1 MTWKNKEAWKSIF
14 RSNHKMANG
23 GHMNKNEELKA
34 AFILWK
40 KLCEL
45 ENLLFDHYSDA
56 FTDLHMEEEQEK
68 QGLQKDFE
76 WPF

>member
-1 MTWKNKEAWKSIF
+1 
-14 RSNHKMANG
+14 
-23 GHMNKNEELKA
+23 MNKELKA

-40 KLCEL
+40 KICEL

-56 FTDLHMEEEQEK
+56 FTDMHMDELSQE
-68 QGLQKDFE
+68 QGLQDDID

>member
-1 MTWKNKEAWKSIF
+1 MTWKNKGVWKRIF
-14 RSNHKMANG
+14 RSNHKTSREKI
-23 GHMNKNEELKA
+23 MNKNRELKA
-34 AFILWK
+34 ALILWE

-45 ENLLFDHYSDA
+45 ETLLFDHYGDE
-56 FTDLHMEEEQEK
+56 FIELHLEEEQEK

>member
-1 MTWKNKEAWKSIF
+1 
-14 RSNHKMANG
+14 
-23 GHMNKNEELKA
+23 MNKNRELKA
-34 AFILWK
+34 ALILWE

-45 ENLLFDHYSDA
+45 ETLLFDHYGDE
-56 FTDLHMEEEQEK
+56 FIELHLEEEQEK